1 MLAFGNFQG
10 RQNMLSERMLGALNE
25 QINAE
30 LSSAYQ
36 YLAMAAYFENINLEG
51 SAQWMKRQS
60 REEVEH
66 AMKIF
71 EFIHDRDGQVAL
83 GAVGQP
89 QGQFASPLAVWEAVL
104 KQEQGVTARIHAL
117 YALAKEEKDYATEVM
132 LQWFINEQV
141 EEERQAKL
149 ILEQVRAVGASSSAI
164 FFIDRHVGKDAK
176 EKA

>member
-1 MLAFGNFQG
+1 MLAFGYFQEG
-10 RQNMLSERMLGALNE
+10 QNMLSERMLGGLNE

-36 YLAMAAYFENINLEG
+36 YLAMAAYFEAINLEG

-71 EFIHDRDGQVAL
+71 EYIHDRDGRVSLA
-83 GAVGQP
+83 AVGQP
-89 QGQFASPLAVWEAVL
+89 QGEFGSAFAVWEAVL
-104 KQEQGVTARIHAL
+104 KQEQSVTARVYAL
-117 YALAKEEKDYATEVM
+117 YALAREEKDYATEVM

-141 EEERQAKL
+141 EEEKQAKL

-164 FFIDRHVGKDAK
+164 FFIDRHVGKAAGDK
-176 EKA
+176 E